1 MWVLKLFSNSLLDEA
16 NHYIGF
22 ANMSKRIFSSR
33 AERLV
38 SLAIENKS
46 KSWGNYNPSEV
57 EMKTNNGNK
66 DSTGDNVSVQLL
78 TSVRKILHAYAEV
91 PTLAATDVTN
101 NDDVSD
107 ILRL

>member
-1 MWVLKLFSNSLLDEA
+1 MWVLMLFSNSLLDEA
-16 NHYIGF
+16 NHSIGF

-46 KSWGNYNPSEV
+46 KSWGNYNSSEV

-78 TSVRKILHAYAEV
+78 TSVRKILHEY
-91 PTLAATDVTN
+91 AATDVTN

-107 ILRL
+107 ILRV